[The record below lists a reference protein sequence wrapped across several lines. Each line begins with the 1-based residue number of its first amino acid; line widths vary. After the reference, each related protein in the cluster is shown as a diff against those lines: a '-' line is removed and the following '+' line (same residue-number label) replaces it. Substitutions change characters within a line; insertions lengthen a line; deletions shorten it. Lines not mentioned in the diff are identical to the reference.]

1 MSRLRSVFIVSLVI
15 LAAIFIS
22 TMLFIPSGKNLEESN
37 RVQIIEGDEEWILQC
52 DITNNQ
58 GRAIDYAFSVT
69 VDDVVHQDSTTVE
82 QGQTYTFI
90 HHIYPGQLVAG
101 EVTFTLREK
110 GKAEPIEQ
118 VAYNIEFN

>member
-1 MSRLRSVFIVSLVI
+1 MSRLRSVFIISLII

-22 TMLFIPSGKNLEESN
+22 TMLFIPSGQNLEESN
-37 RVQIIEGDEEWILQC
+37 RVQIIKGDEEWILQC

-58 GRAIDYAFSVT
+58 GRDINYVFSVV
-69 VDDVVHQDSTTVE
+69 VDDVVHQDSTMVE

-90 HHIYPGQLVAG
+90 HHIYPEQLVAG

-118 VAYNIEFN
+118 VAYNIEFD

>member
-1 MSRLRSVFIVSLVI
+1 MSRLRSVFIISLVI

-22 TMLFIPSGKNLEESN
+22 TMLFIPSGQNLEESN
-37 RVQIIEGDEEWILQC
+37 RVQIIKGDEEWILQC

-58 GRAIDYAFSVT
+58 GRDINYVFSVV
-69 VDDVVHQDSTTVE
+69 VDDVVHQDSTMVE

-90 HHIYPGQLVAG
+90 HHIYPEQLVAG

-118 VAYNIEFN
+118 VVYNIEF

>member
-1 MSRLRSVFIVSLVI
+1 MSRLRSVFIISLII

-22 TMLFIPSGKNLEESN
+22 TMLFIPSGQNLEESN
-37 RVQIIEGDEEWILQC
+37 RVQIIKGDEEWILQC

-58 GRAIDYAFSVT
+58 GRDINYVFSVV
-69 VDDVVHQDSTTVE
+69 VDDVVHQDSTMVE

-90 HHIYPGQLVAG
+90 HHIYPEQLVAG

-118 VAYNIEFN
+118 VVYNIEF

>member
-1 MSRLRSVFIVSLVI
+1 M
-15 LAAIFIS
+15 
-22 TMLFIPSGKNLEESN
+22 
-37 RVQIIEGDEEWILQC
+37 QIIEGDEEWILQC

>member
-1 MSRLRSVFIVSLVI
+1 MSRLRSVFIISLII
-15 LAAIFIS
+15 LATIFIS
-22 TMLFIPSGKNLEESN
+22 TMLFIPSGQNLEESN
-37 RVQIIEGDEEWILQC
+37 RVQIIKGDEEWILQC

-58 GRAIDYAFSVT
+58 GRDINYVFSVV
-69 VDDVVHQDSTTVE
+69 VDDVVHQDSTMVE

-90 HHIYPGQLVAG
+90 HHIYPEQLVAG

-118 VAYNIEFN
+118 VVYNIEF